1 MFLNGRRSPPKPSSA
16 WPHLPLMAP
25 PAAPLAGAKMHLLG
39 GRTGQLLEA
48 EAMPG
53 STQLSL
59 ATVLAEQCHPPLLLK
74 STPCAKWASGCP
86 SPL

>member
-1 MFLNGRRSPPKPSSA
+1 MEGEAPQSPPALGPTYLS
-16 WPHLPLMAP
+16 WHLLQLT
-25 PAAPLAGAKMHLLG
+25 LAGAKMHLLG
-39 GRTGQLLEA
+39 GWTGQLLEA

>member
-59 ATVLAEQCHPPLLLK
+59 ATVLAEQCHSPPLAAQVHTLCQVGEWV
-74 STPCAKWASGCP
+74 S
-86 SPL
+86 